1 MRTLTPIVAG
11 YAATFLMTFGVHISN
26 EKVSAAIAP
35 AISVLY
41 YVVVRTL
48 EKYFPQVGWF
58 LGHPAAPKYASV
70 AQAPVAEQT
79 VPAKTAIE
87 KVIAEVEAEVKAV
100 EKKVA
105 TATKAVAKKTTTATK
120 KAAPKKKST
129 N

>member
-1 MRTLTPIVAG
+1 MRTLTPIIAG

-35 AISVLY
+35 AISALY
-41 YVVVRTL
+41 YVVVRSL

-58 LGHPAAPKYASV
+58 LSHPAAPKYASV
-70 AQAPVAEQT
+70 VQAPVVEQT
-79 VPAKTAIE
+79 GDIESAIE

-105 TATKAVAKKTTTATK
+105 TATKAAAKKATTATK